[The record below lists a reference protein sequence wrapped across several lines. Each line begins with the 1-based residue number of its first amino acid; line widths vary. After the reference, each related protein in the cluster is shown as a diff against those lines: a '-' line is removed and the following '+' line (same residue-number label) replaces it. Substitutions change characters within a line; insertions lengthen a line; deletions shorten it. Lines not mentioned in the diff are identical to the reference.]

1 MVRQFA
7 KRTRWM
13 TRLATDQLGDW
24 LYSID
29 TVEAGPLPLAKERS
43 RFGDAYVNGPVSYW
57 ILHSYLNC
65 AKFPGDDIFY
75 DIGCGHG
82 RVLCMVARQRITKCV
97 GIELSDSFAA
107 KARANAKSLRGR
119 LAPIEVRVGDA
130 AEMDYNDGTRFYF
143 GDPFGAGTMLA
154 VLNRIYGTLKKSPRS
169 IQCIFILPILE
180 RSNAIRQAIAA
191 SGWLH
196 YVGHKHLPFALLRAE
211 YWAYDFDSTRGNATL
226 PFSMANTNAPVGRV
240 AA

>member
-1 MVRQFA
+1 
-7 KRTRWM
+7 M

-29 TVEAGPLPLAKERS
+29 TVQPRPLPLAKERS
-43 RFGDAYVNGPVSYW
+43 RFGDAYVNGPVGYW
-57 ILHSYLNC
+57 ILRSYLNC
-65 AKFPGDDIFY
+65 AKFPGGEIFY

-119 LAPIEVRVGDA
+119 VAPIEVRVGDA
-130 AEMDYNDGTRFYF
+130 AEMDYNDGTTFYF

-154 VLNRIYGTLKKSPRS
+154 VLNRIYGTLKKNPRS
-169 IQCIFILPILE
+169 IRCIFILPILE
-180 RSNAIRQAIAA
+180 RSNAIRRVIAA
-191 SGWLH
+191 SGWLR
-196 YVGHKHLPFALLRAE
+196 YVSHKHLRYSLLRAE
-211 YWAYDFDSTRGNATL
+211 YWAYHFDSARGKATI
-226 PFSMANTNAPVGRV
+226 PFGVANTDAPAGRV
-240 AA
+240 GMTA